1 MPWRCARSCTEMPSA
16 ADLAALAGD
25 ESMSAVV
32 QFGWAARLG
41 SLVFAESPLSCCL
54 ALGSLLTAR
63 LGWQD
68 LAQYS
73 LLRLVDS
80 SSHVDDAEK
89 IIVLVLYVLLTVM
102 LLVVLW
108 SLVFDLHPPNA
119 LDPKASLLSAPV
131 GWFQEHG
138 AVQPPPPPLCPA
150 LIPHIQG
157 AQFQVGLDALRL
169 LRQGVSPAQVVGPVD
184 APQMHVWLVRDDGGH
199 FGAGGLSHGGRS
211 GLWLELTTSPT
222 RRDVLASIGPLEDS
236 GQEPVEICGP
246 GGLRY
251 GQLESSRRGCH
262 VVRHGATVLTVASSG
277 PFPNLK
283 VSATNGSTAA
293 AAAPSVVGAAK
304 GVQALVVHTFPGADA
319 PLALLCVLA
328 AVAMS
333 PELAKVCTPASRAVS
348 QLHSPAGT
356 GTAPVSPLVG
366 SVASTPLSYP
376 QQ

>member
-1 MPWRCARSCTEMPSA
+1 MPGA
-16 ADLAALAGD
+16 AGLAVLAGA
-25 ESMSAVV
+25 ESTAV
-32 QFGWAARLG
+32 QFGWAARL
-41 SLVFAESPLSCCL
+41 SSFIFAESPLSCCL
-54 ALGSLLTAR
+54 AFGSWLTAR

-108 SLVFDLHPPNA
+108 SLVFDLRSPDV
-119 LDPKASLLSAPV
+119 LDPKANLLSAPV
-131 GWFQEHG
+131 GWFQEAR
-138 AVQPPPPPLCPA
+138 AVQPPPPRLCPT
-150 LIPHIQG
+150 LSPHNQG
-157 AQFQVGLDALRL
+157 AQFQVGMDALQL
-169 LRQGVSPAQVVGPVD
+169 LRQGISPAQVAGPAH
-184 APQMHVWLVRDDGGH
+184 APQLHAWLVRDDGGH
-199 FGAGGLSHGGRS
+199 FGARGVSRGGRS

-222 RRDVLASIGPLEDS
+222 RRDVHASIGPLEDS

-251 GQLESSRRGCH
+251 GQLESSRWGCH
-262 VVRHGATVLTVASSG
+262 VVRNGVTVQTISSSG

-283 VSATNGSTAA
+283 VSASCGSTAA
-293 AAAPSVVGAAK
+293 AAAPSVAGAAN

-319 PLALLCVLA
+319 PLALLCILA

-333 PELAKVCTPASRAVS
+333 PELPKACAAPASRTVS
-348 QLHSPAGT
+348 QALSPAGT
-356 GTAPVSPLVG
+356 GTAPVSPSSGPHGVG
-366 SVASTPLSYP
+366 SVASTPASRP
-376 QQ
+376 QR

>member
-1 MPWRCARSCTEMPSA
+1 MPSA
-16 ADLAALAGD
+16 AGLAALTEG
-25 ESMSAVV
+25 ESVNALV

-41 SLVFAESPLSCCL
+41 SFVFAESPLTCCL
-54 ALGSLLTAR
+54 ALGSWLTAR
-63 LGWQD
+63 LGSQD

-108 SLVFDLHPPNA
+108 SLVFDLGQPDI
-119 LDPKASLLSAPV
+119 DPKASLLSAPA
-131 GWFQEHG
+131 GWFQEAG
-138 AVQPPPPPLCPA
+138 AVHAPPPQLCPA
-150 LIPHIQG
+150 LALHSRG
-157 AQFQVGLDALRL
+157 AQFQVALDALRL
-169 LRQGVSPAQVVGPVD
+169 LRQGISPAQVVGPVD
-184 APQMHVWLVRDDGGH
+184 APQTHVWLVRDDGGH

-246 GGLRY
+246 GGIRY
-251 GQLESSRRGCH
+251 GQLESSRWGCH
-262 VVRHGATVLTVASSG
+262 VVRYGAAVLTISSSG

-283 VSATNGSTAA
+283 VSARGGSTAA
-293 AAAPSVVGAAK
+293 AAAPSVIGAAK

-319 PLALLCVLA
+319 PLALLCILA

-333 PELAKVCTPASRAVS
+333 PELAKACTPASRAAT
-348 QLHSPAGT
+348 QPHSPAGT
-356 GTAPVSPLVG
+356 GTAPASPDGGENGVG
-366 SVASTPLSYP
+366 SVASTPVSYP
-376 QQ
+376 QR